1 MRDLSLGSLVGIV
14 ETYIRPITNHVSTVG
29 SGIAKLVI
37 YYRVFDGVYQFEVE
51 LDSS

>member
-1 MRDLSLGSLVGIV
+1 MRNLSLGSSVGAVDI
-14 ETYIRPITNHVSTVG
+14 YIRPVTDHLSTVG

-37 YYRVFDGVYQFEVE
+37 YYRVFDGQYHFEVE